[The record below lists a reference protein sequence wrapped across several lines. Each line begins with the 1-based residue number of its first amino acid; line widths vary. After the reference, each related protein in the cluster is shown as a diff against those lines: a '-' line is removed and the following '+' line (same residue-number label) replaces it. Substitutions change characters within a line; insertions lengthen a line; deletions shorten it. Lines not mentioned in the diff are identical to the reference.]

1 MGNAGILAG
10 IGVYFALI
18 IFVGYL
24 MKSKNKG
31 AEDFLVGGRSFG
43 LFYNTGT
50 LTACWIGGVLVIGV
64 PGTLYS
70 FGVWDSEAR

>member
-43 LFYNTGT
+43 LSELIF
-50 LTACWIGGVLVIGV
+50 
-64 PGTLYS
+64 LYIY
-70 FGVWDSEAR
+70 F